1 MSFLVLALILL
12 IWGDHDMSEERI
24 TPKYLTV
31 STLVKTV
38 SPTNSWGGGLEWR
51 HLRDM
56 NIVRQLLIT
65 RWSLFW
71 MKFQHYIYSDYRTTV
86 VHWDT
91 YIL

>member
-1 MSFLVLALILL
+1 
-12 IWGDHDMSEERI
+12 MSEERI

-65 RWSLFW
+65 
-71 MKFQHYIYSDYRTTV
+71 QV
-86 VHWDT
+86 VI
-91 YIL
+91 ILDKLNHGPISALHLQ

>member
-1 MSFLVLALILL
+1 MSLLVLALILL

-56 NIVRQLLIT
+56 NIVQHFP
-65 RWSLFW
+65 SLGAKMF
-71 MKFQHYIYSDYRTTV
+71 FLPTGQ
-86 VHWDT
+86 
-91 YIL
+91 